1 MNLLRH
7 RRERLALRAE
17 REAYRAA
24 NADLRAERND
34 LRDRLSREMM
44 KSLHLAEQCGRVEA
58 ERDQAEAELRAL
70 RGEVA

>member
-17 REAYRAA
+17 NEV
-24 NADLRAERND
+24 LRARLARDDEAVAFAARTIRQ
-34 LRDRLSREMM
+34 LR
-44 KSLHLAEQCGRVEA
+44 A

>member
-1 MNLLRH
+1 MSLLRH

-17 REAYRAA
+17 I
-24 NADLRAERND
+24 DVLRGHLDSEVEKVRYWSERCAR
-34 LRDRLSREMM
+34 LR
-44 KSLHLAEQCGRVEA
+44 A

>member
-17 REAYRAA
+17 NEFLRSCV
-24 NADLRAERND
+24 NGWMKKADDLNERCGLLAQRSARLRAE
-34 LRDRLSREMM
+34 L
-44 KSLHLAEQCGRVEA
+44 
-58 ERDQAEAELRAL
+58 DQAEAELRAL

>member
-7 RRERLALRAE
+7 RRERLALRME
-17 REAYRAA
+17 NRVRLDEVLRLRM
-24 NADLRAERND
+24 DVLRLRAER
-34 LRDRLSREMM
+34 DRLR
-44 KSLHLAEQCGRVEA
+44 A

>member
-17 REAYRAA
+17 NET
-24 NADLRAERND
+24 LWAERED
-34 LRDRLSREMM
+34 LLKRLNRERAH
-44 KSLHLAEQCGRVEA
+44 SQWWEEWTVRLRA